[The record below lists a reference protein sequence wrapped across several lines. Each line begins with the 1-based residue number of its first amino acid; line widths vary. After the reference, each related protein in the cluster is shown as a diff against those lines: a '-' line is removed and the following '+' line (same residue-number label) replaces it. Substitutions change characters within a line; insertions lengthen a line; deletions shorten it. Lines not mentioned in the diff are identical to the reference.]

1 MCCECLHQP
10 FTPSGVRRCGW
21 PGAPVPSHE
30 RSESKTDHASMT
42 GLPCCRRLIVRKSRK
57 VDFTVYVYPE
67 HMMSS
72 VVVVTTQNPL
82 QLRNRRI

>member
-1 MCCECLHQP
+1 
-10 FTPSGVRRCGW
+10 
-21 PGAPVPSHE
+21 
-30 RSESKTDHASMT
+30 MT